1 MVLSNLTIALSAGA
15 LFSAVMATWSQAASR
30 RRLHLVTK
38 PLTTGLII
46 AVAAVAAAPVPAA
59 YKTLV
64 LAGLALSL
72 LGDIALMFPEKWFT
86 AGLVAFLAAQVFYI
100 LAFKPRPGHPV
111 SPATFLP
118 FVLFGLLMFFLLAP
132 KLGPMKIPVFVYIA
146 AITTMAGFAAARF
159 VDRGGTK
166 PLLAF
171 IGAVLFLI
179 SDSVLAYDRFAR
191 KVPGARIIILGTY
204 FPAQLLIA
212 LSV

>member
-1 MVLSNLTIALSAGA
+1 MTEAIRMYILPACVVITAVL
-15 LFSAVMATWSQAASR
+15 AVWSEAKGRKRVHHVA
-30 RRLHLVTK
+30 K
-38 PLTTGLII
+38 PLTTTLII
-46 AVAAVAAAPVPAA
+46 AVAALAAAPVPAV

-64 LAGLALSL
+64 LAGLLCSL

-86 AGLVAFLAAQVFYI
+86 AGLVAFLSAHVFYI
-100 LAFKPRPGHPV
+100 LAFKPAAGHPV
-111 SPATFLP
+111 SVGTFLP
-118 FVLFGLLMFFLLAP
+118 FVFFGLLMFFILAP
-132 KLGPMKIPVFVYIA
+132 GLGPMKLPVLVYIG
-146 AITTMAGFAAARF
+146 AITAMAGFAAARF
-159 VDRGGTK
+159 IDRGGTR

-191 KVPGARIIILGTY
+191 KMGLARVLVLATY

>member
-1 MVLSNLTIALSAGA
+1 MALSNLTIALTAAA
-15 LFSAVMATWSQAASR
+15 LVSAVLATWSQVASR
-30 RRLHLVTK
+30 RGLHLLTK

-46 AVAAVAAAPVPAA
+46 AVATVAATPVPPA

-64 LAGLALSL
+64 LAGLFFSL
-72 LGDIALMFPEKWFT
+72 LGDIALMFPEKRFA
-86 AGLVAFLAAQVFYI
+86 AGLVAFLAAQIFYI
-100 LAFKPRPGHPV
+100 LAFKPRPGQHV
-111 SPATFLP
+111 SPASFLP

-132 KLGPMKIPVFVYIA
+132 KLGPMKVPVFVYIA
-146 AITTMAGFAAARF
+146 AITMMAGFAAARF
-159 VDRGGTK
+159 IDRGGTR

-171 IGAVLFLI
+171 AGATLFLV